1 MTRHYLFLHLGSRN
15 WNGTEAHWSW
25 KRGGCLQNWYEE
37 WQNWYGIVHA
47 HSWNLSVYE
56 SVSSSWDEACGS
68 LVGGASVD
76 GASVG
81 GAEVGGAEVDGA
93 EVGGAFNGGSVR
105 SGSDN

>member
-1 MTRHYLFLHLGSRN
+1 MTELVWDRTRSFL
-15 WNGTEAHWSW
+15 E
-25 KRGGCLQNWYEE
+25 
-37 WQNWYGIVHA
+37 
-47 HSWNLSVYE
+47 LSVYE

-76 GASVG
+76 VASVG
-81 GAEVGGAEVDGA
+81 GAEVGGA